1 MQLYTTTASEFSP
14 LQNNLRR
21 NVSHPTADKS
31 VGEVNKSLSVSRRYS
46 NNEKNTFHR
55 PCFLTYAVR
64 ICSCILQG
72 NRQRRTEHRPP
83 HSAVSETA
91 APTDTPAAAPETEA
105 PTADPY
111 PRPDPV
117 TVEWLAGEMQRRYY
131 VGCMNLELMDFSDIM
146 DRNEDTDLF
155 FWDNQLEIDLK
166 KLGRGYNFV
175 NVTIEEAYVKQIVDE
190 TETEITADVAVF
202 TMHPAPSIP
211 ESGTG
216 MDFRIT
222 VDKQRMVIISYS
234 EPNICA
240 TRYSDRLLP
249 LASNYRREGL
259 TWQEAN
265 KKAYEEIYAEFVIF
279 ATTYPRQTP
288 QG

>member
-1 MQLYTTTASEFSP
+1 MKRTLSIVLVLSLMLSAFVLASCKGTNDKDAQNTA
-14 LQNNLRR
+14 
-21 NVSHPTADKS
+21 
-31 VGEVNKSLSVSRRYS
+31 
-46 NNEKNTFHR
+46 
-55 PCFLTYAVR
+55 
-64 ICSCILQG
+64 
-72 NRQRRTEHRPP
+72 PP
-83 HSAVSETA
+83 HSAASETA

-105 PTADPY
+105 PTADPN

-155 FWDNQLEIDLK
+155 FWDNQLEMAWRIFGCD
-166 KLGRGYNFV
+166 GNFV
-175 NVTIEEAYVKQIVDE
+175 SVTIKEAYVKQIVDE
-190 TETEITADVAVF
+190 TETEITADVYVL
-202 TMHPAPSIP
+202 TRHPTPSLP
-211 ESGTG
+211 RSCTG

-222 VDKQRMVIISYS
+222 VDKQRMVIIAYS
-234 EPNICA
+234 EPNIFA
-240 TRYSDRLLP
+240 TLYTDRLLP
-249 LASNYRREGL
+249 LASSYRREGL

-265 KKAYEEIYAEFVIF
+265 KKAYEELYAETVAF

>member
-1 MQLYTTTASEFSP
+1 MKRFLSIILALLSAFVLAACKGTDKDAQNTA
-14 LQNNLRR
+14 
-21 NVSHPTADKS
+21 
-31 VGEVNKSLSVSRRYS
+31 
-46 NNEKNTFHR
+46 
-55 PCFLTYAVR
+55 
-64 ICSCILQG
+64 
-72 NRQRRTEHRPP
+72 PP
-83 HSAVSETA
+83 HSAASETA
-91 APTDTPAAAPETEA
+91 APTETPTAAPETEA
-105 PTADPY
+105 PTADPN

-166 KLGRGYNFV
+166 KLGQGYNFV

-202 TMHPAPSIP
+202 TRHPGPSIP
-211 ESGTG
+211 RSGTG

-222 VDKQRMVIISYS
+222 VDKQRMVIIAYS
-234 EPNICA
+234 EFEGYA
-240 TRYSDRLLP
+240 TRYTGWLSW
-249 LASNYRREGL
+249 LASNYRKEGL

-265 KKAYEEIYAEFVIF
+265 KKAYEEIYAEY
-279 ATTYPRQTP
+279 AK
-288 QG
+288 

>member
-1 MQLYTTTASEFSP
+1 MKRFFSVILALLSAFVLASCKGTNDKDAQNTA
-14 LQNNLRR
+14 
-21 NVSHPTADKS
+21 
-31 VGEVNKSLSVSRRYS
+31 
-46 NNEKNTFHR
+46 
-55 PCFLTYAVR
+55 
-64 ICSCILQG
+64 
-72 NRQRRTEHRPP
+72 PP

-105 PTADPY
+105 PTADPN

-131 VGCMNLELMDFSDIM
+131 VGCINLELMDFSDIM

-166 KLGRGYNFV
+166 KLDREDNFV
-175 NVTIEEAYVKQIVDE
+175 NVTIEEAYVNQIVNE
-190 TETEITADVAVF
+190 TESEITADVYVL
-202 TMHPAPSIP
+202 TRHPTYRFDDDGI
-211 ESGTG
+211 G
-216 MDFRIT
+216 MGFRIT

-234 EPNICA
+234 EPYGCDTIYNN
-240 TRYSDRLLP
+240 RLRP

-265 KKAYEEIYAEFVIF
+265 KKAYEELYAEF
-279 ATTYPRQTP
+279 ADYASRYPRETP

>member
-1 MQLYTTTASEFSP
+1 MKKIL
-14 LQNNLRR
+14 
-21 NVSHPTADKS
+21 
-31 VGEVNKSLSVSRRYS
+31 SLSLVFVLVLSAFVLAS
-46 NNEKNTFHR
+46 CKGTDKDAQNT
-55 PCFLTYAVR
+55 A
-64 ICSCILQG
+64 
-72 NRQRRTEHRPP
+72 PP
-83 HSAVSETA
+83 HSAASETA

-105 PTADPY
+105 PTADPN

-131 VGCMNLELMDFSDIM
+131 VGCMSLELMDFSNIM

-166 KLGRGYNFV
+166 KIGGKGNFV
-175 NVTIEEAYVKQIVDE
+175 RENFVSATIEEAYVKQIVNE
-190 TETEITADVAVF
+190 TETEITADVYVL
-202 TMHPAPSIP
+202 TRHPTPSLP
-211 ESGTG
+211 RSCTG

-234 EPNICA
+234 KRNICDSI
-240 TRYSDRLLP
+240 YNNRLLP

-265 KKAYEEIYAEFVIF
+265 KKAYEELHAEF
-279 ATTYPRQTP
+279 ADYASRHPRETP

>member
-1 MQLYTTTASEFSP
+1 MKRFLSIILALLSAFVLASCKGTDKDAQNTA
-14 LQNNLRR
+14 
-21 NVSHPTADKS
+21 
-31 VGEVNKSLSVSRRYS
+31 
-46 NNEKNTFHR
+46 
-55 PCFLTYAVR
+55 
-64 ICSCILQG
+64 
-72 NRQRRTEHRPP
+72 PP
-83 HSAVSETA
+83 HSAASETA
-91 APTDTPAAAPETEA
+91 APTYTPAAAPETEA
-105 PTADPY
+105 PTADPN

-155 FWDNQLEIDLK
+155 FWDNQLEMAWRIFGCD
-166 KLGRGYNFV
+166 GNFV
-175 NVTIEEAYVKQIVDE
+175 SVTIKEAYVKQIVDE
-190 TETEITADVAVF
+190 TETEITADVYVL
-202 TMHPAPSIP
+202 TRHPTPSLP
-211 ESGTG
+211 RSCTG

-279 ATTYPRQTP
+279 ATTYPKQTP

>member
-1 MQLYTTTASEFSP
+1 MKRTLSIVLVFSLMLSAFVLASCKGTDKDAQNTA
-14 LQNNLRR
+14 
-21 NVSHPTADKS
+21 
-31 VGEVNKSLSVSRRYS
+31 
-46 NNEKNTFHR
+46 
-55 PCFLTYAVR
+55 
-64 ICSCILQG
+64 
-72 NRQRRTEHRPP
+72 PP

-131 VGCMNLELMDFSDIM
+131 VGCMNFELMDFSDIM

-155 FWDNQLEIDLK
+155 FWDNQIAIDRMK
-166 KLGRGYNFV
+166 FNPDYNFTAV
-175 NVTIEEAYVKQIVDE
+175 IIKEAYVNQIVNE
-190 TETEITADVAVF
+190 TESEITADVYVF
-202 TMHPAPSIP
+202 TRHPTYSFDDDGI
-211 ESGTG
+211 G
-216 MDFRIT
+216 MGFRIT

-234 EPNICA
+234 EPYGCDTIYNN
-240 TRYSDRLLP
+240 RLRP

-265 KKAYEEIYAEFVIF
+265 KKAYEELYAEF
-279 ATTYPRQTP
+279 ADYASRHPRQTP

>member
-1 MQLYTTTASEFSP
+1 MKRTLSIVLVFSLMLSAFVLASCKGTDKDAQNTA
-14 LQNNLRR
+14 
-21 NVSHPTADKS
+21 
-31 VGEVNKSLSVSRRYS
+31 
-46 NNEKNTFHR
+46 
-55 PCFLTYAVR
+55 
-64 ICSCILQG
+64 
-72 NRQRRTEHRPP
+72 PP
-83 HSAVSETA
+83 HSAASETA
-91 APTDTPAAAPETEA
+91 APTETPTAAPETEA
-105 PTADPY
+105 PTADPN

-155 FWDNQLEIDLK
+155 FWDNQLEMAWRIFGCD
-166 KLGRGYNFV
+166 GNFV
-175 NVTIEEAYVKQIVDE
+175 SVTIKEAYVKQIVDE
-190 TETEITADVAVF
+190 TETEITADVYVL
-202 TMHPAPSIP
+202 TRHPTPSLP
-211 ESGTG
+211 RSCTG

-279 ATTYPRQTP
+279 ATTYPKQTP

>member
-1 MQLYTTTASEFSP
+1 MKRFLSIILALLSAFVLASCKGTNKDAQNTA
-14 LQNNLRR
+14 
-21 NVSHPTADKS
+21 
-31 VGEVNKSLSVSRRYS
+31 
-46 NNEKNTFHR
+46 
-55 PCFLTYAVR
+55 
-64 ICSCILQG
+64 
-72 NRQRRTEHRPP
+72 PP

-105 PTADPY
+105 PTADPN

-146 DRNEDTDLF
+146 DRNEATDLF

-166 KLGRGYNFV
+166 KLGQGYNFV

-211 ESGTG
+211 RSGTG

-222 VDKQRMVIISYS
+222 VDKQRMVIIAYS
-234 EPNICA
+234 EFEGYA
-240 TRYSDRLLP
+240 TRYTGWLSW
-249 LASNYRREGL
+249 LASNYRKEGL

-265 KKAYEEIYAEFVIF
+265 KKAYEEIYAEY
-279 ATTYPRQTP
+279 AK
-288 QG
+288 

>member
-1 MQLYTTTASEFSP
+1 MKRFLSIILALLSAFVLASCKGTNDKDAQNTA
-14 LQNNLRR
+14 
-21 NVSHPTADKS
+21 
-31 VGEVNKSLSVSRRYS
+31 
-46 NNEKNTFHR
+46 
-55 PCFLTYAVR
+55 
-64 ICSCILQG
+64 
-72 NRQRRTEHRPP
+72 PP

-105 PTADPY
+105 PTADPN

-131 VGCMNLELMDFSDIM
+131 VGCMNFELMDFSDIM

-155 FWDNQLEIDLK
+155 FWDNQIAIDRMK
-166 KLGRGYNFV
+166 FNPDYNFTAV
-175 NVTIEEAYVKQIVDE
+175 IIKEAYVNQIVNE
-190 TETEITADVAVF
+190 TESEITADVYVF
-202 TMHPAPSIP
+202 TRHPTYSFDDDGI
-211 ESGTG
+211 G
-216 MDFRIT
+216 MGFRIT

-234 EPNICA
+234 EPYGCDTIYNN
-240 TRYSDRLLP
+240 RLRP

-265 KKAYEEIYAEFVIF
+265 KKAYEELYAEF
-279 ATTYPRQTP
+279 ADYASNHPRQTP

>member
-1 MQLYTTTASEFSP
+1 MKKIL
-14 LQNNLRR
+14 
-21 NVSHPTADKS
+21 
-31 VGEVNKSLSVSRRYS
+31 SLSLVFVLVLSAFVLAACKGT
-46 NNEKNTFHR
+46 NDKDAQNT
-55 PCFLTYAVR
+55 A
-64 ICSCILQG
+64 
-72 NRQRRTEHRPP
+72 PP

-155 FWDNQLEIDLK
+155 FWDNQLEMAWRIFGCD
-166 KLGRGYNFV
+166 GNFV
-175 NVTIEEAYVKQIVDE
+175 SVTIKEAYVKQIVDE
-190 TETEITADVAVF
+190 TETEITADVYVL
-202 TMHPAPSIP
+202 TRHPTPSLP
-211 ESGTG
+211 RSCTG

-240 TRYSDRLLP
+240 TLYTDRLLP
-249 LASNYRREGL
+249 LASSYRREGL

-265 KKAYEEIYAEFVIF
+265 KKAYEELYAETVAF
-279 ATTYPRQTP
+279 ATAYPRQTP
-288 QG
+288 RG

>member
-1 MQLYTTTASEFSP
+1 MKRTLSIVLVFVLVLSAFVLASCKGTNDKDAQNTA
-14 LQNNLRR
+14 
-21 NVSHPTADKS
+21 
-31 VGEVNKSLSVSRRYS
+31 
-46 NNEKNTFHR
+46 
-55 PCFLTYAVR
+55 
-64 ICSCILQG
+64 
-72 NRQRRTEHRPP
+72 PP

-131 VGCMNLELMDFSDIM
+131 VGCMNFELMDFSDIM

-155 FWDNQLEIDLK
+155 FWDNQLEMAWRIFGCD
-166 KLGRGYNFV
+166 GNFV
-175 NVTIEEAYVKQIVDE
+175 SVTIKEAYVKQIVDE
-190 TETEITADVAVF
+190 TETEITADVYVL
-202 TMHPAPSIP
+202 TKHPTPSL
-211 ESGTG
+211 SGSCTG

-234 EPNICA
+234 EPNLCA
-240 TRYSDRLLP
+240 SRYTDRLLP

-259 TWQEAN
+259 TWQEAD
-265 KKAYEEIYAEFVIF
+265 KKAYEELYAETVAF
-279 ATTYPRQTP
+279 ASNHPKQTP

>member
-1 MQLYTTTASEFSP
+1 MKRTLSIVLVFVLLLSAFVLASCKGTNDKDAQNTA
-14 LQNNLRR
+14 
-21 NVSHPTADKS
+21 
-31 VGEVNKSLSVSRRYS
+31 
-46 NNEKNTFHR
+46 
-55 PCFLTYAVR
+55 
-64 ICSCILQG
+64 
-72 NRQRRTEHRPP
+72 PP
-83 HSAVSETA
+83 HSAASETA

-105 PTADPY
+105 PTADPN

-155 FWDNQLEIDLK
+155 FWDNQLEMAWRIFGCD
-166 KLGRGYNFV
+166 GNFV
-175 NVTIEEAYVKQIVDE
+175 SVTIKEAYVKQIVDE
-190 TETEITADVAVF
+190 TETEITADVYVL
-202 TMHPAPSIP
+202 TRHPTPSLP
-211 ESGTG
+211 RSCTG

-222 VDKQRMVIISYS
+222 VDKQRMVIIAYS
-234 EPNICA
+234 EPNIFA
-240 TRYSDRLLP
+240 TLYTDRLLP
-249 LASNYRREGL
+249 LASSYRREGL

-265 KKAYEEIYAEFVIF
+265 KKAYEELYAETVAF

>member
-1 MQLYTTTASEFSP
+1 MKKIL
-14 LQNNLRR
+14 
-21 NVSHPTADKS
+21 
-31 VGEVNKSLSVSRRYS
+31 SLSLVFVLVLSAFVLAACKGT
-46 NNEKNTFHR
+46 NDKDAQNT
-55 PCFLTYAVR
+55 A
-64 ICSCILQG
+64 
-72 NRQRRTEHRPP
+72 PP
-83 HSAVSETA
+83 HSAASETA
-91 APTDTPAAAPETEA
+91 APTETPTAAPETEA
-105 PTADPY
+105 PTADPN

-131 VGCMNLELMDFSDIM
+131 VGCMNLELMDYSDIM

-202 TMHPAPSIP
+202 TRHPAPSIP

-234 EPNICA
+234 EPFGCSTIYTA
-240 TRYSDRLLP
+240 RLLP
-249 LASNYRREGL
+249 LASSYRREGL
-259 TWQEAN
+259 PWQEAN
-265 KKAYEEIYAEFVIF
+265 KKAYEELYAETVAF
-279 ATTYPRQTP
+279 ATAYPRQTP
-288 QG
+288 RG

>member
-1 MQLYTTTASEFSP
+1 MKKIL
-14 LQNNLRR
+14 
-21 NVSHPTADKS
+21 
-31 VGEVNKSLSVSRRYS
+31 SLSLVFVLVLSAFVLAS
-46 NNEKNTFHR
+46 CKGTDKDAQNT
-55 PCFLTYAVR
+55 A
-64 ICSCILQG
+64 
-72 NRQRRTEHRPP
+72 PP
-83 HSAVSETA
+83 HSAASETA
-91 APTDTPAAAPETEA
+91 APTETPTAAPETEA
-105 PTADPY
+105 PTADPN

-117 TVEWLAGEMQRRYY
+117 TVEWLAAEMQRRYY
-131 VGCMNLELMDFSDIM
+131 VSCMNLELMDFSDIM

-190 TETEITADVAVF
+190 TETEITADVYVL
-202 TMHPAPSIP
+202 TKHPTPSL
-211 ESGTG
+211 SGSCTG

-234 EPNICA
+234 EPNLCA
-240 TRYSDRLLP
+240 SRYTDRLLP

-259 TWQEAN
+259 TWQEAD
-265 KKAYEEIYAEFVIF
+265 KKAYEELYAETVAF
-279 ATTYPRQTP
+279 ASNHPKQTP

>member
-1 MQLYTTTASEFSP
+1 MKKIL
-14 LQNNLRR
+14 
-21 NVSHPTADKS
+21 
-31 VGEVNKSLSVSRRYS
+31 SLSLVFVLVLSAFVLAACKGT
-46 NNEKNTFHR
+46 NDKDAQNT
-55 PCFLTYAVR
+55 A
-64 ICSCILQG
+64 
-72 NRQRRTEHRPP
+72 PP
-83 HSAVSETA
+83 HSAASETA
-91 APTDTPAAAPETEA
+91 APTETPTAAPETEA
-105 PTADPY
+105 PTADLN

-117 TVEWLAGEMQRRYY
+117 TVEWLAAEMQRRYY

-155 FWDNQLEIDLK
+155 FWDNQLEMAWRIFGCD
-166 KLGRGYNFV
+166 GNFV
-175 NVTIEEAYVKQIVDE
+175 SVTIKEAYVKQIVDE
-190 TETEITADVAVF
+190 TETEITADVYVL
-202 TMHPAPSIP
+202 TRHPTPSLP
-211 ESGTG
+211 RSCTG

-240 TRYSDRLLP
+240 TLYTDRLLP

-265 KKAYEEIYAEFVIF
+265 KKAYEELYAETVAF
-279 ATTYPRQTP
+279 ATAYPKQTP

>member
-1 MQLYTTTASEFSP
+1 MKKIL
-14 LQNNLRR
+14 
-21 NVSHPTADKS
+21 
-31 VGEVNKSLSVSRRYS
+31 SLSLVFVLVLSAFVLAS
-46 NNEKNTFHR
+46 CKGTDKDAQNT
-55 PCFLTYAVR
+55 A
-64 ICSCILQG
+64 
-72 NRQRRTEHRPP
+72 PP
-83 HSAVSETA
+83 HSAASETA
-91 APTDTPAAAPETEA
+91 APTYTPAAAPETEA
-105 PTADPY
+105 PTADPN

-155 FWDNQLEIDLK
+155 FWDNQLEMAWRIFGCD
-166 KLGRGYNFV
+166 GNFV
-175 NVTIEEAYVKQIVDE
+175 SVTIKEAYVKQIVDE
-190 TETEITADVAVF
+190 TETEITADVYVL
-202 TMHPAPSIP
+202 TRHPTPSLP
-211 ESGTG
+211 RSCTG

-240 TRYSDRLLP
+240 TLYTDRLLP
-249 LASNYRREGL
+249 LASSYRREGL

-265 KKAYEEIYAEFVIF
+265 KKAYEELYAETVAF

>member
-1 MQLYTTTASEFSP
+1 MKRTLSIVLVFSLMLSAFVLASCKGTDKDAQNTA
-14 LQNNLRR
+14 
-21 NVSHPTADKS
+21 
-31 VGEVNKSLSVSRRYS
+31 
-46 NNEKNTFHR
+46 
-55 PCFLTYAVR
+55 
-64 ICSCILQG
+64 
-72 NRQRRTEHRPP
+72 PP
-83 HSAVSETA
+83 HSAASETA

-155 FWDNQLEIDLK
+155 FWDNQLEMAWRIFGCD
-166 KLGRGYNFV
+166 GNFV
-175 NVTIEEAYVKQIVDE
+175 SVTIKEAYVKQIVDE
-190 TETEITADVAVF
+190 TETEITADVYVL
-202 TMHPAPSIP
+202 TRHPTPSLP
-211 ESGTG
+211 RSCTG

-240 TRYSDRLLP
+240 TLYTDRLLP
-249 LASNYRREGL
+249 LASSYRREGL

-265 KKAYEEIYAEFVIF
+265 KKAYEELYAETVAF
-279 ATTYPRQTP
+279 ATAYPKQTP

>member
-1 MQLYTTTASEFSP
+1 MKRTLSIVLVFVLLLSAFVLASCKGTNDKDAQNTA
-14 LQNNLRR
+14 
-21 NVSHPTADKS
+21 
-31 VGEVNKSLSVSRRYS
+31 
-46 NNEKNTFHR
+46 
-55 PCFLTYAVR
+55 
-64 ICSCILQG
+64 
-72 NRQRRTEHRPP
+72 PP

-155 FWDNQLEIDLK
+155 FWDNQLEIDRMMLDLK
-166 KLGRGYNFV
+166 DNYI
-175 NVTIEEAYVKQIVDE
+175 NVTVEETAIKNIVNE
-190 TETEITADVAVF
+190 TETAITADVYVY
-202 TMHPAPSIP
+202 TSHPSSDQPL
-211 ESGTG
+211 SGIG
-216 MDFRIT
+216 MSFRIT
-222 VDKQRMVIISYS
+222 VDKERMVIIAYS
-234 EPNICA
+234 EPDLCA
-240 TRYSDRLLP
+240 TLYNDWLSW
-249 LASNYRREGL
+249 LASNYRKEGM

-265 KKAYEEIYAEFVIF
+265 KKAYEEIYAEYVYE
-279 ATTYPRQTP
+279 ATAYPRQTP